1 MYGTWFN
8 ITAGVAVGIV
18 ALVIALVVAASPL
31 LAVVIALVIGLLA
44 MGAAAMRRSGQYLE
58 RSEGEQQP
66 SPRQRR
72 EMAST
77 DIGPEPRG
85 APASGEGERAGTLP
99 PNPGAPSR
107 EVGA

>member
-8 ITAGVAVGIV
+8 VTVGLGVGGV
-18 ALVIALVVAASPL
+18 ALVMALVVAASPL
-31 LAVVIALVIGLLA
+31 LAVAIALVLGLLA
-44 MGAAAMRRSGQYLE
+44 VLGAGMRRSGEYLE
-58 RSEGEQQP
+58 RSEGERSP
-66 SPRQRR
+66 SPAQRS
-72 EMAST
+72 EMASP